1 MLLHGRTGCHQ
12 ANGLLVLVCIYL
24 YGVNSE
30 PPVKGCIGQA
40 STYIYGD
47 PAFTSILTP
56 LALRCSC
63 FSPLSSRGVISG
75 G

>member
-30 PPVKGCIGQA
+30 PLVKGCIGQA

-56 LALRCSC
+56 LALRCAC
-63 FSPLSSRGVISG
+63 FSLLSSWGVISG

>member
-63 FSPLSSRGVISG
+63 VSSLSSQGVISG